1 MNSSLNE
8 HPGLSAC
15 MDAVAEKVSIGDIP
29 PTLVLNC
36 KQVIRDSINDLN
48 QKASQQALPIHLSSE
63 LHTLVVLSTHRVAKA
78 RDIAFK
84 YFNRLITS
92 FPSLMCDPVLVFVI
106 LEILTLLQR
115 SCENE
120 HIDEVRDILSES

>member
-1 MNSSLNE
+1 LHGFSRGEGEYWRHLTDPCS
-8 HPGLSAC
+8 
-15 MDAVAEKVSIGDIP
+15 DQQ
-29 PTLVLNC
+29 
-36 KQVIRDSINDLN
+36 QVIRDSINDLN
-48 QKASQQALPIHLSSE
+48 LKASQQALPRHLSSE

-106 LEILTLLQR
+106 LEVLTLLQR
-115 SCENE
+115 ACENE
-120 HIDEVRDILSES
+120 YIDEVCDMLFKP